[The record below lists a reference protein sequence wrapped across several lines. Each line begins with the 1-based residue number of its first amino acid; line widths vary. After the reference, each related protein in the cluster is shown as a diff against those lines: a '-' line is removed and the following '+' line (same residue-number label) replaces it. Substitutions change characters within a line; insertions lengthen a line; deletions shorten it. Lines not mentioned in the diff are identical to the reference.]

1 VLMCFQSCDPRIS
14 LEPAVQGPV
23 KGYAEATRDGV
34 QDATRVVAE
43 WFEREPEPEPGYIFS
58 SSFCYSNN

>member
-1 VLMCFQSCDPRIS
+1 
-14 LEPAVQGPV
+14 VQGPV

-58 SSFCYSNN
+58 SSFYYSNN